1 MSSRIAAKINQVE
14 IIKTVQESVSVG
26 SSSEKNTPC
35 YVSDLC
41 KSEQSTYCSLLVI
54 FLFLSGCATSSSL
67 SDWLIGTFKGSPAL
81 WLLVGSVYW
90 DALAGGWKRGEWE
103 KSSGFVLGWLLRLT
117 ASLFLKVTASCQVA
131 LSVMSSGPVPSPCF
145 LQMEQL
151 VASGFHFPLR
161 FPTPCPYL
169 CKVPFVSCRGP
180 DWYNGVN
187 KITAAVEAWASL
199 SEKWWDCGVIHSL
212 NKGFPQ
218 PSKGDR
224 RLYKCLTAES
234 ESILVQRKHFP
245 PGGTRWPGRDGI
257 WAEDGWIV

>member
-1 MSSRIAAKINQVE
+1 MSQICVNLSNPR
-14 IIKTVQESVSVG
+14 S
-26 SSSEKNTPC
+26 
-35 YVSDLC
+35 LC
-41 KSEQSTYCSLLVI
+41 WLFS
-54 FLFLSGCATSSSL
+54 LFLSGCATSSSL

-90 DALAGGWKRGEWE
+90 DALAGGWKREVSERGNPLAL
-103 KSSGFVLGWLLRLT
+103 SLGGYLGWLPLC
-117 ASLFLKVTASCQVA
+117 LKVTASCQVA

-151 VASGFHFPLR
+151 VASGFHFPLW

-180 DWYNGVN
+180 DWYNAGVN

-199 SEKWWDCGVIHSL
+199 SERWWDCGVIHSL

-218 PSKGDR
+218 PSKEDR
-224 RLYKCLTAES
+224 RLYKCLTAEVKISSS
-234 ESILVQRKHFP
+234 EETLHLR
-245 PGGTRWPGRDGI
+245 TRWPGRDGI
-257 WAEDGWIV
+257 WAEDG